1 MGQTSEHSESL
12 IALIL
17 SGGIASTIIM
27 LLLLV
32 FLVITFYIGIERFLV
47 YRSILKELAGSDSSI
62 ITDLSQKAT
71 SVYVKTQ
78 SIEKTEKA
86 LEQMAGGY
94 VFELERNTSIL
105 ATFSG
110 AAPMLGFLGTVI
122 GMILAFRE
130 MAVSS
135 GQAEIAS
142 LAGGIYTA
150 MITTVG
156 GLIVGILSYIA
167 FNQLAVS
174 LSRITKKLEDL
185 SNTCLLYTSPS
196 PRDRG

>member
-27 LLLLV
+27 LLLFV

-156 GLIVGILSYIA
+156 GLIVGILSYIV

-185 SNTCLLYTSPS
+185 SNTILDSLEN
-196 PRDRG
+196 

>member
-156 GLIVGILSYIA
+156 GLIVGILSYIV

-185 SNTCLLYTSPS
+185 SNTILDSLEN
-196 PRDRG
+196 

>member
-12 IALIL
+12 ISIIL

-32 FLVITFYIGIERFLV
+32 FLVITFYIGIERLLV
-47 YRSILKELAGSDSSI
+47 YRSILKELSGSDSSI

-185 SNTCLLYTSPS
+185 SNTILDSLEN
-196 PRDRG
+196 

>member
-1 MGQTSEHSESL
+1 MGQNSEHSESL

-156 GLIVGILSYIA
+156 GLIVGILSYIV

-185 SNTCLLYTSPS
+185 SNTILDSLEN
-196 PRDRG
+196 

>member
-1 MGQTSEHSESL
+1 MGQTSEYSESL

-185 SNTCLLYTSPS
+185 SNTILDSLEN
-196 PRDRG
+196 

>member
-1 MGQTSEHSESL
+1 MSQTTEATESL
-12 IALIL
+12 ISLIL
-17 SGGIASTIIM
+17 SGGVASTLIM
-27 LLLLV
+27 VLLLI
-32 FLVITFYIGIERFLV
+32 FLIITFYVGIERFLT
-47 YRSILKELAGSDSSI
+47 YRSVLKELSGSESSM
-62 ITDLSQKAT
+62 ITELSQKAK
-71 SVYVKTQ
+71 SVYHKTK
-78 SIEKTEKA
+78 SSEKTEKA

-156 GLIVGILSYIA
+156 GLVVGILSYIVY
-167 FNQLAVS
+167 NQLAVV
-174 LSRITKKLEDL
+174 LARITKRLEDL
-185 SNTCLLYTSPS
+185 SNELLDSLEP
-196 PRDRG
+196 

>member
-1 MGQTSEHSESL
+1 MSQTTEASESL
-12 IALIL
+12 ISLIL
-17 SGGIASTIIM
+17 SGGVASTIIM
-27 LLLLV
+27 LLLLL
-32 FLVITFYIGIERFLV
+32 FLIITFYVGIERFLT
-47 YRSILKELAGSDSSI
+47 YRSVLKELSGAESAMI
-62 ITDLSQKAT
+62 NELSQRAK
-71 SVYVKTQ
+71 SVYNKTN
-78 SIEKTEKA
+78 SPEKTEKA

-156 GLIVGILSYIA
+156 GLIVGILSYIVY
-167 FNQLAVS
+167 NQLAVV
-174 LSRITKKLEDL
+174 LARITKRLEDL
-185 SNTCLLYTSPS
+185 SNELLDSLE
-196 PRDRG
+196 R

>member
-122 GMILAFRE
+122 GMILSFRE

-185 SNTCLLYTSPS
+185 SNTILDSLEN
-196 PRDRG
+196 

>member
-1 MGQTSEHSESL
+1 MSQTTEVSESL
-12 IALIL
+12 ISLIL
-17 SGGIASTIIM
+17 SGGVASTLIM
-27 LLLLV
+27 LLLLL
-32 FLVITFYIGIERFLV
+32 FLIITFYVGIERFLT
-47 YRSILKELAGSDSSI
+47 YRSVLKELSRAESAI
-62 ITDLSQKAT
+62 FNELLQRAT
-71 SVYVKTQ
+71 SVYNKTN
-78 SIEKTEKA
+78 SPEKTEKA

-135 GQAEIAS
+135 GQAEISS

-167 FNQLAVS
+167 YNQLAV
-174 LSRITKKLEDL
+174 LLACITKRLEDL
-185 SNTCLLYTSPS
+185 SNELLDSLE
-196 PRDRG
+196 R

>member
-12 IALIL
+12 IAIIL

-156 GLIVGILSYIA
+156 GLIVGIFSYIA

-185 SNTCLLYTSPS
+185 SNTILDSLEN
-196 PRDRG
+196 

>member
-12 IALIL
+12 ISIIL

-185 SNTCLLYTSPS
+185 SNTILDSLEN
-196 PRDRG
+196 

>member
-1 MGQTSEHSESL
+1 
-12 IALIL
+12 
-17 SGGIASTIIM
+17 M
-27 LLLLV
+27 LLLLL
-32 FLVITFYIGIERFLV
+32 FLIITFYVGIERFLT
-47 YRSILKELAGSDSSI
+47 YRSVLKELSGAESAI
-62 ITDLSQKAT
+62 IHELSQRAK
-71 SVYVKTQ
+71 SVYEKTN
-78 SIEKTEKA
+78 SPEKTEKA

-135 GQAEIAS
+135 GKAEIAS

-150 MITTVG
+150 MLTTVG

-167 FNQLAVS
+167 YNQLAVV
-174 LSRITKKLEDL
+174 LARITKRLEDL
-185 SNTCLLYTSPS
+185 SNELLDLLE
-196 PRDRG
+196 R

>member
-62 ITDLSQKAT
+62 IADLSQKAT

-185 SNTCLLYTSPS
+185 SNTILDSLEN
-196 PRDRG
+196 

>member
-185 SNTCLLYTSPS
+185 SNTILESLEN
-196 PRDRG
+196 

>member
-62 ITDLSQKAT
+62 NTDLSQKAK

-78 SIEKTEKA
+78 SVEKTEKA

-94 VFELERNTSIL
+94 IFELERNTSIL

-185 SNTCLLYTSPS
+185 SNTILDSLEN
-196 PRDRG
+196 

>member
-12 IALIL
+12 VALIL

-27 LLLLV
+27 LLLFV

-185 SNTCLLYTSPS
+185 SNTILDSLEN
-196 PRDRG
+196 

>member
-12 IALIL
+12 ISIIL

-47 YRSILKELAGSDSSI
+47 YRSILKELSGSDSSI
-62 ITDLSQKAT
+62 ITDLSHKAK

-122 GMILAFRE
+122 GMILSFRE

-156 GLIVGILSYIA
+156 GLIVGILSYIV

-185 SNTCLLYTSPS
+185 SNTILDSLEN
-196 PRDRG
+196 

>member
-86 LEQMAGGY
+86 LEQMAGGF

-185 SNTCLLYTSPS
+185 CNTILDSLEN
-196 PRDRG
+196 

>member
-12 IALIL
+12 ISIIL

-174 LSRITKKLEDL
+174 LSRITKELEEL
-185 SNTCLLYTSPS
+185 CNTILDSLEN
-196 PRDRG
+196 

>member
-1 MGQTSEHSESL
+1 MNQASESSESL
-12 IALIL
+12 IYRIFSGGVASTNILLLRLLIL
-17 SGGIASTIIM
+17 I
-27 LLLLV
+27 
-32 FLVITFYIGIERFLV
+32 ITFYVGIERFLT
-47 YRSILKELAGSDSSI
+47 YRSVLKELSGAESAI
-62 ITDLSQKAT
+62 IHELSQRAK
-71 SVYVKTQ
+71 SVYEKTN
-78 SIEKTEKA
+78 SPEKTEKA

-135 GQAEIAS
+135 GKAEIAS

-150 MITTVG
+150 MLTTVG

-167 FNQLAVS
+167 YNQLAVV
-174 LSRITKKLEDL
+174 LARITKRLEDL
-185 SNTCLLYTSPS
+185 SNELLDLLE
-196 PRDRG
+196 R

>member
-62 ITDLSQKAT
+62 ITDLSQKAK

-78 SIEKTEKA
+78 SVEKTEKA

-94 VFELERNTSIL
+94 IFELERNTSIL

-185 SNTCLLYTSPS
+185 SNTILDSLEN
-196 PRDRG
+196 

>member
-1 MGQTSEHSESL
+1 MSQTTEASESL
-12 IALIL
+12 ISLIL

-27 LLLLV
+27 LLLLL
-32 FLVITFYIGIERFLV
+32 FLIITFYVGIERFLT
-47 YRSILKELAGSDSSI
+47 YRSVLKELSGVESVMI
-62 ITDLSQKAT
+62 NELSQRAKL
-71 SVYVKTQ
+71 VYDKTN
-78 SIEKTEKA
+78 SSEKTEKA

-156 GLIVGILSYIA
+156 GLIVGILSYIVY
-167 FNQLAVS
+167 NQLAVV
-174 LSRITKKLEDL
+174 LARITRRLEDL
-185 SNTCLLYTSPS
+185 SNEILDSLE
-196 PRDRG
+196 R

>member
-1 MGQTSEHSESL
+1 MSQTTEASESL
-12 IALIL
+12 ISLIL
-17 SGGIASTIIM
+17 SGGVASTIIM
-27 LLLLV
+27 LLLLL
-32 FLVITFYIGIERFLV
+32 FLIITFYVGIERFLT
-47 YRSILKELAGSDSSI
+47 YRSVLKELSEAESAMI
-62 ITDLSQKAT
+62 NELSQRAK
-71 SVYVKTQ
+71 SVYNKTN
-78 SIEKTEKA
+78 SPEKTEKA

-156 GLIVGILSYIA
+156 GLIVGILSYIVY
-167 FNQLAVS
+167 NQLAVV
-174 LSRITKKLEDL
+174 LARITKRLEDL
-185 SNTCLLYTSPS
+185 SNELLDSLE
-196 PRDRG
+196 R